1 MKNVKAGEVEL
12 DFDISDL
19 KPSVVARLFKQ
30 AMAREARRSLSSR
43 EKADAGEG
51 EEEEEDEDEAEESVE
66 GEMAKLADLKSE
78 SGVAPP
84 LPVSPE
90 DMAKSTAKKLTSDLA
105 AARDKNAPRK
115 KS

>member
-12 DFDISDL
+12 DFDVSDL

-51 EEEEEDEDEAEESVE
+51 EEEEEDEDEESVE

-78 SGVAPP
+78 SGAAPP